1 MDFYNTGSISVG
13 GSIGNGN
20 TTQNGGSSSTGGSIG
35 FSANVTLPSS
45 PTAPTMPGLME
56 LSTTTNNHIT
66 ENTHN
71 IYNNTNNQTNI
82 EKILNEWKLTQNG
95 DRVSGNI
102 YDFQNH
108 ANQGDETFGLMELE
122 DYHFNPVMSHVTYD
136 TYGCGGDAICG
147 SAGHVSIF
155 GDRNTASSG
164 SNPNHLMELED
175 FLFNPVLSDNAKLES
190 GEILTGDAGHVAISG
205 DRNTFIQGTSHATAN
220 SNSVPNHLM
229 ELEDFLFNPVMS
241 DNAKLESGEILT
253 GDAGHVSIS
262 GDRNTF
268 IQGTSKATSNSNSVP
283 NHLVMLL

>member
-1 MDFYNTGSISVG
+1 MSGGGTSSNTSVNNAQNNLDFYNTGTISVS

-71 IYNNTNNQTNI
+71 IYHNTNNQTNI

-122 DYHFNPVMSHVTYD
+122 D
-136 TYGCGGDAICG
+136 
-147 SAGHVSIF
+147 
-155 GDRNTASSG
+155 
-164 SNPNHLMELED
+164 
-175 FLFNPVLSDNAKLES
+175 FLFNPVMSDNAKLES

-205 DRNTFIQGTSHATAN
+205 NRNTFIQGTSHATAN

-253 GDAGHVSIS
+253 GDAGHVAIS